1 MNRIKGGTTCLLLA
15 MLGTSGVAAEP
26 AKVTRAEVGT
36 EWVLPLGSL
45 PERICWYQDQ
55 KYSLGA
61 RIQQGNRWLECGP
74 QNEQETN
81 GSLAWRLPPQ
91 VTPVTRAPSDS
102 ETISLGQ

>member
-55 KYSLGA
+55 KYSLGS
-61 RIQQGNRWLECGP
+61 RIQQGDLWLECGP
-74 QNEQETN
+74 QNEQESN
-81 GSLAWRLPPQ
+81 GPLAWREPAIYE
-91 VTPVTRAPSDS
+91 PVDEGAVNR
-102 ETISLGQ
+102 ETIRVGQ

>member
-61 RIQQGNRWLECGP
+61 RIQQGE
-74 QNEQETN
+74 
-81 GSLAWRLPPQ
+81 SLAGVWPAK
-91 VTPVTRAPSDS
+91 RAGDQWPTGLALAASGDAC
-102 ETISLGQ
+102 GQGTVG